1 MSETKI
7 YLELSDE
14 IQQAITQNKI
24 NIGDILDRQGIET
37 KISHEALSYGAE
49 DGARSKELVTVI
61 IASGA
66 SIFAIGLAI
75 SQILKTIYR
84 RPHFVEYYELVEIRD
99 QNDRL
104 LLDKWDNPQFKL
116 AKKVELIEP
125 REEDADRIME
135 LGLNKQNGLVLK
147 FGSSEIQRSDS
158 VKNSK

>member
-1 MSETKI
+1 MFETKV
-7 YLELSDE
+7 YLEMSDE
-14 IQQAITQNKI
+14 IQRTITQNKI
-24 NIGDILDRQGIET
+24 NISDILDRQGIESR
-37 KISHEALSYGAE
+37 ISHEALSYQAE

-84 RPHFVEYYELVEIRD
+84 RPHLVEYYELVEIRD
-99 QNDRL
+99 QNDKL

-135 LGLNKQNGLVLK
+135 LSWNTQNGLVLK
-147 FGSSEIQRSDS
+147 FGSSEKQRSS
-158 VKNSK
+158 SEGSSE